1 MSGPV
6 DMAAVAAAY
15 NEIGLFIDGAWGPAA
30 DGGTYETVNPA
41 TEEVIGRAPQAGAAD
56 AEAAIAAATR
66 AFQSWRHEPAARRAA
81 LLRRAAAEMR
91 ARAALIATLITLEM
105 GKPFAQALSEVDSSI
120 GQFEWFA
127 EEASRAVGQILP
139 PRGDGGAS
147 LVSYVPVGV
156 VAALTPWNF
165 PVSMLARKL
174 ATALAAGC
182 TVIARPAEEAP
193 CAVAV
198 VFKCLEAAGLPK
210 GVVNLLLG
218 APEPAASVLLASR
231 AVRKLSFTGSVAVG
245 KKLYAASAP
254 TLKKLSL
261 ELGGHA
267 PVIVFDRAR
276 AAEIGAL
283 AAQRKFSNAGQVC
296 VSPTRFFVQQDA
308 MAAFTDAFVGVAK
321 ALKLGPGLDPATQMG
336 PLATRKRLAA
346 IEALVADTKAA
357 GGRVLTG
364 GSRPSHLNTGYFF
377 EPTVVSEVE
386 DDWRVMAEEVFG
398 PVAPLTPFR
407 TEAEVVARANAS
419 AVGLAGY
426 VYTADLGQA
435 QRLMRD
441 LELGV
446 IGVNTLTLGRREAP
460 FGGTKDSGF
469 GREGG
474 LLGIYEFLEPKWSE
488 IAFDPAPEGGEA
500 RP

>member
-6 DMAAVAAAY
+6 DEAAIAAAY
-15 NEIGLFIDGAWGPAA
+15 RDIGLFIDGAWSPAA
-30 DGGTYETVNPA
+30 DGQTYETVNPA
-41 TEEVIGRAPQAGAAD
+41 TEAVLGRAPQAGVAD
-56 AEAAIAAATR
+56 AEAAIAAASR
-66 AFQSWRHEPAARRAA
+66 AFLSWRRVPGAERAA
-81 LLRRAAAEMR
+81 LLRRAAVEMR
-91 ARAALIATLITLEM
+91 ARQALIATLITLEM
-105 GKPFAQALSEVDSSI
+105 GKPFAQAMGEVESSI

-127 EEASRAVGQILP
+127 EEATRTVGQVLP
-139 PRGDGGAS
+139 PRADGGTS

-198 VFKCLEAAGLPK
+198 FFKCLEAAGLPR
-210 GVVNLLLG
+210 GVANLLLG
-218 APEPAASVLLASR
+218 VPEPVASVLLAAR

-245 KKLYAASAP
+245 KRLYAAAAP

-308 MAAFTDAFVGVAK
+308 LGAFTEAFVDVAR
-321 ALKLGPGLDPATQMG
+321 ALRVGPGIEPATAMG
-336 PLATRKRLAA
+336 PLATRRRLEAV
-346 IEALVADTKAA
+346 EALVAETVAA
-357 GGRVLTG
+357 GGKVLAG
-364 GSRPSHLNTGYFF
+364 GQRPSHLNTGYFF
-377 EPTVVSEVE
+377 APTVVGEVE
-386 DDWRVMAEEVFG
+386 DDWRVMAEEIFG

-407 TEAEVVARANAS
+407 TEAEVVERANAS
-419 AVGLAGY
+419 PMGLAGY

-441 LELGV
+441 LEVGV
-446 IGVNTLTLGRREAP
+446 LGVNTLTLGRREAP
-460 FGGTKDSGF
+460 FGGTKESGL

-488 IAFDPAPEGGEA
+488 IAFDPAADGGA
-500 RP
+500 A

>member
-6 DMAAVAAAY
+6 DAAAIAAAY
-15 NEIGLFIDGAWGPAA
+15 REIGLFIDGAWCAPA
-30 DGGTYETVNPA
+30 DGRTYETVNPA
-41 TEEVIGRAPQAGAAD
+41 TEEVIGRAPQAGVAD
-56 AEAAIAAATR
+56 AEAAIAAAAR
-66 AFQSWRHEPAARRAA
+66 AFQTWRHEPAARRAA
-81 LLRRAAAEMR
+81 LLRKAAEQLR
-91 ARAALIATLITLEM
+91 ASQALIATLITLEM
-105 GKPFAQALSEVDSSI
+105 GKPFAQAMGEVEASI

-127 EEASRAVGQILP
+127 EEATRAVGQIVP
-139 PRGDGGAS
+139 PRGAGGAT

-156 VAALTPWNF
+156 VAAFTPWNF
-165 PVSMLARKL
+165 PVSMLARKV

-182 TVIARPAEEAP
+182 TVVARPAEEAP
-193 CAVAV
+193 CAVV
-198 VFKCLEAAGLPK
+198 VFFRCLEAAGLPR

-218 APEPAASVLLASR
+218 VPEPVASVLLASKV
-231 AVRKLSFTGSVAVG
+231 VRKLSFTGSVAVG
-245 KKLYAASAP
+245 QHLYAAAAP

-308 MAAFTDAFVGVAK
+308 LTAFTDAFVGVAK
-321 ALKLGPGLDPATQMG
+321 ALKVGPGLEPTSDMG
-336 PLATRKRLAA
+336 PLATRRRLAA

-357 GGRVLTG
+357 GGKVLAG

-377 EPTVVSEVE
+377 EPTVVTEVE

-419 AVGLAGY
+419 PVGLAGY

-435 QRLMRD
+435 HRLMRD
-441 LELGV
+441 LELGM

-460 FGGTKDSGF
+460 FGGTKESGF

-488 IAFDPAPEGGEA
+488 IAFDPAQDGGEA